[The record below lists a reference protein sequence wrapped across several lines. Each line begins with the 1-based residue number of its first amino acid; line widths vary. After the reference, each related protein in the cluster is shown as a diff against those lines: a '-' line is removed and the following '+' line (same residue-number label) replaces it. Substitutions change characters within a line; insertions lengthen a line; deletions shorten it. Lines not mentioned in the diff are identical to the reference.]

1 MLHYI
6 LDGNNLIGQHKQLQH
21 LQKSNK
27 QSSREKLAFIIGNY
41 FADKKVTVSL
51 HFDGYPKESIKIL
64 KAKIIYSENKTAD
77 DKIKY
82 EIEQSS
88 TTAKIIVVSSDNN
101 IKEFARVCG
110 CKVLSSLDFISL
122 LNRRKNDS
130 IEKKVE
136 DNDVEF
142 YKKLFNE

>member
-6 LDGNNLIGQHKQLQH
+6 LDGNNIIGQHQQLKQ

-27 QSSREKLAFIIGNY
+27 QSSREKLAFMIGNY
-41 FADKKVTVSL
+41 FADKKVNVSL
-51 HFDGYPKESIKIL
+51 HFDGYPKGSIKIL

-77 DKIKY
+77 EKIKN

-88 TTAKIIVVSSDNN
+88 ATAKIIVVSSDNN
-101 IKEFARVCG
+101 IREFARVCG
-110 CKVLSSLDFISL
+110 CKVLSSLDFFSL
-122 LNRRKNDS
+122 MNQRKNEPD
-130 IEKKVE
+130 EKKVE
-136 DNDVEF
+136 DNDIEF

>member
-82 EIEQSS
+82 EIEF
-88 TTAKIIVVSSDNN
+88 AKNRSKIVLVSSDNN
-101 IKEFARVCG
+101 LKEFAKVCG
-110 CKVLSSLDFISL
+110 CKVLSSLEFISL
-122 LNRRKNDS
+122 LNQKKNNS
-130 IEKKVE
+130 IEKKID